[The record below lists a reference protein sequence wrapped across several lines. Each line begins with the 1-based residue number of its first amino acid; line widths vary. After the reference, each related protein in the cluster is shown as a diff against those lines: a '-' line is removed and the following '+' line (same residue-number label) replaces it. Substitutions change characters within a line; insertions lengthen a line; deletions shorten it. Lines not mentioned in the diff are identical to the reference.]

1 MSLYTQILK
10 LLNKNDTTS
19 YSSQVLNDQFQ
30 NEPLIYI
37 EKVLRLLEADKMV
50 LKESIELQRKNELV
64 YTISSEGRHFLYNR
78 RSNRTFILISIL
90 NTIISITAIIIS
102 ILSF

>member
-90 NTIISITAIIIS
+90 NTIISITAIIIA